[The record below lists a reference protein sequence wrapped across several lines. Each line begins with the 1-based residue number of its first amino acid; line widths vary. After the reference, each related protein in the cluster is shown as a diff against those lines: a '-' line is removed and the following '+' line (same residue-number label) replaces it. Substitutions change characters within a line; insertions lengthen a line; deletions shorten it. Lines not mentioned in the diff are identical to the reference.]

1 MDDGADVGAL
11 VHATASPATHS
22 TAPTTTERTEPPTA
36 TPFTEVTL
44 RRQPATLRSDS
55 STAGLNLNTCA
66 RGSGASAASLAS
78 SAGVTP
84 R

>member
-44 RRQPATLRSDS
+44 RRQPATLCSDS
-55 STAGLNLNTCA
+55 STDGVKAGTCA
-66 RGSGASAASLAS
+66 SGSGVVSRAT